1 MIKPWRPILEDIN
14 TEIVR
19 INAAIS
25 DVPFNSDFSHK
36 LQIIKIRTTDL
47 DQRLNALV
55 HEMKSEAAAER
66 VEIDLMM
73 AEFRSNLKKTL
84 AALSELRIFRAER
97 ARANYLHIQ
106 ELKKSEAEKGGN
118 E

>member
-14 TEIVR
+14 AEIVR

-36 LQIIKIRTTDL
+36 LQIIKIRTADL

-55 HEMKSEAAAER
+55 HEMKSEVAAER
-66 VEIDLMM
+66 AEIDLMM
-73 AEFRSNLKKTL
+73 AEFRRNLKEPSS
-84 AALSELRIFRAER
+84 ALTNLRLFRAER

-106 ELKKSEAEKGGN
+106 ELKKAEDEKGG
-118 E
+118 EK